1 MMLCNSIRF
10 LPSSLRPPIRRNSRR
25 LISILASIS
34 SPPPSPQPLS
44 NFPRLSL
51 LADKCTSMCQLKEI
65 HALMITTGRIHDNY
79 AASRLFSSAALS
91 HAVDL
96 NYALEIFGSILEPNS
111 FMWNTLIRAI
121 ASSSEPQEAFFLYV
135 MMRRAG
141 VTPGKH
147 TFPFLL
153 KACSNRKEFCVTQ
166 QVHTQVFKFGLH
178 LNLHSANGLIRAYSV
193 TAGLYHARK
202 LFDEFPEKGT
212 TIWTTM
218 VCGYAQNDESG
229 NAIKLFKQMVDNGVE
244 PNGATLAS
252 VLSAC
257 AQAGCLEMGKEVHV
271 YMVERGMEMGVI
283 LGTAL
288 VNMYAKNGAIVE
300 ATTCF
305 FSMREKNIATWNA
318 MISGLAAH
326 GHAKEAINLFK
337 KLVVEKHLK
346 PNDITLV
353 GVLSA
358 CCHAGFL
365 GYGRKVFNSM
375 KQLYGIEPKLE
386 HYCCMVDLLGRCG
399 KLLEAEQLIRRMVWK
414 ADVVIWGS
422 LLRSCQ
428 SQGNIQ
434 IAERVVKEIL
444 RLDPNNHGVYVG
456 LSNMY
461 AECGRWDD
469 VLRIREEM
477 KQGSL
482 KKTSGWS
489 YVNK

>member
-1 MMLCNSIRF
+1 MAVVILCSRVATATMAVVICPEGHEQTSKF
-10 LPSSLRPPIRRNSRR
+10 LPSSLRSPIRRNSRR
-25 LISILASIS
+25 LISTLASVS
-34 SPPPSPQPLS
+34 SPPPSPQLLS

-96 NYALEIFGSILEPNS
+96 NYALEIFGRPELH
-111 FMWNTLIRAI
+111 R
-121 ASSSEPQEAFFLYV
+121 
-135 MMRRAG
+135 
-141 VTPGKH
+141 
-147 TFPFLL
+147 
-153 KACSNRKEFCVTQ
+153 
-166 QVHTQVFKFGLH
+166 VFKFGLH

-193 TAGLYHARK
+193 TAGLDHARK

-229 NAIKLFKQMVDNGVE
+229 NAIKLFEQMVDNGVE

-399 KLLEAEQLIRRMVWK
+399 KLLEAEQLIRRMVWP